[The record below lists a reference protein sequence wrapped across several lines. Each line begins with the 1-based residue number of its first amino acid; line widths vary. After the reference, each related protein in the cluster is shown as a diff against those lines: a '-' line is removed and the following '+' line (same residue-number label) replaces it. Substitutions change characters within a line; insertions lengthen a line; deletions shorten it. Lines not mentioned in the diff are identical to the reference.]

1 MREEGKSKKAKG
13 EEYEENEVMEVEERG
28 GEGSRGEK
36 TGGKKARAN
45 RRYYETP
52 RNNYYRVIT
61 RRA

>member
-13 EEYEENEVMEVEERG
+13 EEYEENEVMEVEEGG
-28 GEGSRGEK
+28 GESWREN
-36 TGGKKARAN
+36 GGKKARAN